1 MDKINDLVF
10 AAGARGVGR
19 GLSKVGDQTVI
30 DGWLVNGIAHVIGW
44 FSGVTR
50 TLQTGYIYHY
60 AFTMIL
66 AVAIYLGYLL
76 MSA

>member
-1 MDKINDLVF
+1 M
-10 AAGARGVGR
+10 
-19 GLSKVGDQTVI
+19 I
-30 DGWLVNGIAHVIGW
+30 DGWLVNGSAHVIGW

-50 TLQTGYIYHY
+50 ALQTGYIYHY

>member
-1 MDKINDLVF
+1 
-10 AAGARGVGR
+10 
-19 GLSKVGDQTVI
+19 
-30 DGWLVNGIAHVIGW
+30 VNGSAQVVGW
-44 FSGVTR
+44 FSGITR